1 MARIDLPQRG
11 LHLEY
16 ESDGDERDPAVF
28 LIMGLGMQ
36 LLAWPPALIDAL
48 VAGGYRVIAF
58 DNRDVGLSGG
68 GSVRPH
74 TPMHR
79 AMLASLWRL
88 PYTPPYRLAD
98 MADDTLALAD
108 ALGVE
113 RFHVVGVSLGGMI
126 AHELC
131 ELAPERVL
139 SLTSIMSS
147 AGPRTAPW
155 PHLRVLWRFL
165 RRPTA
170 ATSFEAKVEHFVN
183 VFKAIGNI
191 RDPAEIDTLRKRMA
205 RTLKRSYKPEGVARQ
220 LLAIMADKDRSPAV
234 SRIRCP
240 TLIMHGTDDPL
251 IPLRAAYHLK
261 RLLPKAQLEV
271 IPGLGHYLPA
281 SSVPVLSARILELLA
296 TKPDAKPGS
305 KPMTAG

>member
-11 LHLEY
+11 LHIEF
-16 ESDGDERDPAVF
+16 ESYGDASHAAVF

-36 LLAWPPALIDAL
+36 LLAWPPTLIDAL

-68 GSVRPH
+68 GTRRPH
-74 TPMHR
+74 TPMNR

-88 PYTPPYRLAD
+88 PFTPPYRLQD

-108 ALGVE
+108 ALSIE
-113 RFHVVGVSLGGMI
+113 RFHVVGVSLGGMVGHVL
-126 AHELC
+126 ADV
-131 ELAPERVL
+131 APERIL
-139 SLTSIMSS
+139 TLTSIMSS

-165 RRPTA
+165 QRPSA
-170 ATSFEAKVEHFVN
+170 DTSFDTKVEHFVSL
-183 VFKAIGNI
+183 FKSIGNI
-191 RDPAEIDTLRKRMA
+191 SDPVEIDTLRKRMA
-205 RTLKRSYKPEGVARQ
+205 RTLKRAYNPAGVARQ
-220 LLAIMADKDRSPAV
+220 LLAILADKDRSAAV
-234 SRIRCP
+234 ARIRCP

-261 RLLPKAQLEV
+261 RLLPKARLEI
-271 IPGLGHYLPA
+271 IPDFGHYLPA
-281 SSVPVLSARILELLA
+281 SCVPVISKNILALLA
-296 TKPDAKPGS
+296 RN
-305 KPMTAG
+305 AG